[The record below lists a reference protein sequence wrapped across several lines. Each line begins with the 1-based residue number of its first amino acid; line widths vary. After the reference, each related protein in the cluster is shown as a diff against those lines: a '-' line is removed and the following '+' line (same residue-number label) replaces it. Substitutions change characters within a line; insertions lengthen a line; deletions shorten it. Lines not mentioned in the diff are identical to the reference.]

1 MTFIASHYAVDS
13 KIRETFPSSGI
24 AVDAVAMK
32 EKGMVHAD
40 VRGVGVVL
48 SNLVELFFHSTHQLY
63 LDACTSVDGW
73 IVMIGC
79 FLDANRHIQ
88 PLGFYLASSERDDSW
103 RLFLSLFEKAGL
115 RDDTVAD
122 LVVVSDQCKG
132 LETAVD
138 AAFPHCEHVPCAVH
152 LERHIQGEWM
162 DVYGKFSL
170 KNLHTVEVFNSVMEY
185 FRKACIA
192 TTEAECHK
200 WLKKAKAI
208 EIAFASRHS
217 GDEVR
222 MNEGFDS

>member
-1 MTFIASHYAVDS
+1 
-13 KIRETFPSSGI
+13 
-24 AVDAVAMK
+24 MK
-32 EKGMVHAD
+32 ERGTVHAD

-73 IVMIGC
+73 VVMIGC
-79 FLDANRHIQ
+79 FLDANHHIQ

-138 AAFPHCEHVPCAVH
+138 AAFPHCEHVTS
-152 LERHIQGEWM
+152 RGNGWM
-162 DVYGKFSL
+162 S
-170 KNLHTVEVFNSVMEY
+170 
-185 FRKACIA
+185 
-192 TTEAECHK
+192 TES
-200 WLKKAKAI
+200 
-208 EIAFASRHS
+208 SR
-217 GDEVR
+217 
-222 MNEGFDS
+222 